1 MINIRNILPML
12 YDYYLVATEMSFSAA
27 AEKNFLSQSN
37 LSRSVQNLEN
47 TLNLQLINRT
57 NKGITLT
64 KDGEELYNK
73 VDRIFNNLK
82 HYDFNSENDEVQGTL
97 VIGTTRNISDYKLL
111 NYISVFNKRYPKVKI
126 KFLVDS
132 ASNLNNYLIT
142 HKIDVLID
150 YLPQINYSA
159 KFSTEV
165 KAITSFETCF
175 ACSKKFYDQ
184 CGKKISSIKEL
195 NNYNLVLPGNSR
207 RRQLLDEVL
216 QKLNIELVS
225 NIEMPDSKLMG
236 DFVNTNDYI
245 GYFIKEE
252 AEHYGLV
259 EIKVKEVLPTNSI
272 GMIYFENILS
282 VTAKKFV
289 DLVLELVND

>member
-1 MINIRNILPML
+1 MINIRSILPML
-12 YDYYLVATEMSFSAA
+12 YDFYLVATEMSFSAA

-37 LSRSVQNLEN
+37 LSRNVQNLEN

-73 VDRIFNNLK
+73 VDSIFNNLK
-82 HYDFNSENDEVQGTL
+82 NYNFNSDGEDVQGTL

-111 NYISVFNKRYPKVKI
+111 DYISAFNRKYPKVKI
-126 KFLVDS
+126 KFLIDS
-132 ASNLNNYLIT
+132 ASNLNNYLIS
-142 HKIDVLID
+142 HKIDILID

-175 ACSKKFYDQ
+175 ACSKAFYDKY
-184 CGKKISSIKEL
+184 GKNISSIKDL
-195 NNYNLVLPGNSR
+195 NNYNLVLPGSSR
-207 RRQLLDEVL
+207 RRQLLDEIL
-216 QKLNIELVS
+216 QKLNIKLVS
-225 NIEMPDSKLMG
+225 KIEMPDSKLMG
-236 DFVNTNDYI
+236 DFVNANDYI

-252 AEHYGLV
+252 AQYYGLV
-259 EIKVKEVLPTNSI
+259 ELKIKEQLPTNSI
-272 GMIYFENILS
+272 GMIYFGNILNEN
-282 VTAKKFV
+282 AKKFV
-289 DLVLELVND
+289 DLVLELV